1 MGTNKGLIMT
11 TELQQISVLLDRVDN
26 LEAKI
31 AFQDDIIEQLNNEI
45 TVHHEQL
52 SDLNEQL
59 RLIGQR
65 VKDMNTTAVGRVEDE
80 TPPPHY

>member
-1 MGTNKGLIMT
+1 MT
-11 TELQQISVLLDRVDN
+11 IILPQITELLERVDN

-31 AFQDDIIEQLNNEI
+31 AFQDDMIEQLNNEI

-52 SDLNEQL
+52 TDVNEQL

>member
-1 MGTNKGLIMT
+1 MSV
-11 TELQQISVLLDRVDN
+11 EQQLTKLLERIDT
-26 LEAKI
+26 LETKL
-31 AFQDDIIEQLNNEI
+31 AFQDDIIEQLNHEI
-45 TVHHEQL
+45 SVHHDKL
-52 SDLNEQL
+52 NNVNEQL

>member
-1 MGTNKGLIMT
+1 MPKEQLA
-11 TELQQISVLLDRVDN
+11 ELQLRVDN
-26 LEAKI
+26 LEART

-45 TVHHEQL
+45 AVHQEKL
-52 SDLNEQL
+52 SDLNDQL

-65 VKDMNTTAVGRVEDE
+65 VKDMNSSAVGRIEDE

>member
-1 MGTNKGLIMT
+1 MT
-11 TELQQISVLLDRVDN
+11 IELQQIATLLERVDN

-31 AFQDDIIEQLNNEI
+31 AFQDDLIEQLNNEI
-45 TVHHEQL
+45 TVHHEL
-52 SDLNEQL
+52 LTGVNEQL

-65 VKDMNTTAVGRVEDE
+65 VKDMNTPEVGRVEDE